1 MKLTI
6 TKWVVKADNFRKIRK
21 VELKIIKSI
30 MKDQLRDP
38 NTLELF
44 PEVMDD
50 LESILDV
57 KNSKKTKKSET
68 TNRFRTELIK
78 ELSSISKSLD

>member
-1 MKLTI
+1 
-6 TKWVVKADNFRKIRK
+6 
-21 VELKIIKSI
+21 

-44 PEVMDD
+44 PEVMNDF
-50 LESILDV
+50 EEIPYV
-57 KNSKKTKKSET
+57 KSSKKTKKSKT
-68 TNRFRTELIK
+68 TNRFRIGLIK

>member
-1 MKLTI
+1 
-6 TKWVVKADNFRKIRK
+6 
-21 VELKIIKSI
+21 

>member
-1 MKLTI
+1 
-6 TKWVVKADNFRKIRK
+6 
-21 VELKIIKSI
+21 

-44 PEVMDD
+44 PEIMNDFQK
-50 LESILDV
+50 ILNV
-57 KNSKKTKKSET
+57 EGPKQTKKTKTNNKS
-68 TNRFRTELIK
+68 RIELIK

>member
-1 MKLTI
+1 
-6 TKWVVKADNFRKIRK
+6 
-21 VELKIIKSI
+21 

-44 PEVMDD
+44 PEVMND
-50 LESILDV
+50 LEKILHV
-57 KNSKKTKKSET
+57 KSSKKTKKSKT
-68 TNRFRTELIK
+68 TNRFRIALIK

>member
-1 MKLTI
+1 
-6 TKWVVKADNFRKIRK
+6 
-21 VELKIIKSI
+21 

-50 LESILDV
+50 LEKPLDMES
-57 KNSKKTKKSET
+57 SKKTKRPKVQ
-68 TNRFRTELIK
+68 NRFRKKLIK
-78 ELSSISKSLD
+78 DLSSISSCLD

>member
-1 MKLTI
+1 
-6 TKWVVKADNFRKIRK
+6 
-21 VELKIIKSI
+21 

-50 LESILDV
+50 LENILHV
-57 KNSKKTKKSET
+57 KGSKKIKKSKT
-68 TNRFRTELIK
+68 TNRFRIKLIK

>member
-1 MKLTI
+1 
-6 TKWVVKADNFRKIRK
+6 
-21 VELKIIKSI
+21 

-50 LESILDV
+50 LEKIPHV
-57 KNSKKTKKSET
+57 KGSKKIKKSKT
-68 TNRFRTELIK
+68 TNRFRIKLIK